1 MKKKKPLKLVSVV
14 FNSNNTYVEL
24 FFFSVILAPF
34 GLEGTLTGREWSDA
48 DAGTARLLDAWRQLY
63 PLEQG
68 CGAVEVTVTFI
79 LNPSVLTSEN
89 LSRWKLVAQD
99 RL

>member
-1 MKKKKPLKLVSVV
+1 M
-14 FNSNNTYVEL
+14 
-24 FFFSVILAPF
+24 ILAPF

-68 CGAVEVTVTFI
+68 CGAVEVPI
-79 LNPSVLTSEN
+79 LLPIAYLTS
-89 LSRWKLVAQD
+89 LSYLDIKT
-99 RL
+99 

>member
-1 MKKKKPLKLVSVV
+1 M
-14 FNSNNTYVEL
+14 
-24 FFFSVILAPF
+24 ILAPF

-68 CGAVEVTVTFI
+68 CGAVEVLVLLPI
-79 LNPSVLTSEN
+79 AYYLTSISY
-89 LSRWKLVAQD
+89 LDMKTIIFWLFSIDRVANIICNIFF
-99 RL
+99 L